1 MATSLVRPDF
11 FRQSHSCTVYL
22 YATFSTAYF
31 GGCKFTLSQPINLY
45 RKFTADYIFN
55 GYQLLADQQAIITD
69 DNGRILDILPVEDA
83 GDEIKR
89 LNGLI
94 CPGFINAHC
103 HIELSH
109 LKGLIPEGGGLVN
122 FVQQV
127 MTQRKATDEAV
138 QQAVEDAA
146 AEMYQSGIVAV
157 GDICNTAN
165 SIHHK
170 ENSPLYWHNFIEVS
184 GFVDAAAAKR
194 LGEMRDVFSQFRRME
209 EGRLTT
215 DYRRPTESRRLTES
229 RPLTTDDRLPNESRR
244 PTESRPLTT
253 DDRRLTE
260 SRRLTT
266 DDRRLT
272 ERRLLTTDDR
282 QAKIDQLQTV
292 FSPHA
297 PYSVSKKLFQLI
309 NEQTAGQLI
318 TIHNQECEAENELYQ
333 HKTGGFLELF
343 KNFGIDISGF
353 ESTGLTSL
361 KSWLPYFTQQQSIIL
376 VHNTFTSQAD
386 IDFIREYKSIQKN
399 SAAIYHCLCIN
410 ANLYIEQQAPPIN
423 LLRANNCN
431 ILVGTDSYASNR
443 QLNMLEEMKA
453 IQLAT
458 NNCIPLQELLGWATI
473 NGAKALQVDHVFG
486 SFEKGKQPGIV
497 HIDKIEDM
505 HISANS
511 IASRIK

>member
-1 MATSLVRPDF
+1 MACPDF
-11 FRQSHSCTVYL
+11 FRESHSCTIYL
-22 YATFSTAYF
+22 YATFITTAYF

-55 GYQLLADQQAIITD
+55 GYQMLAGQQAIITD
-69 DNGRILDILPVEDA
+69 NNGRILDVLPVQNA
-83 GDEIKR
+83 GDEIQQ
-89 LNGLI
+89 LDGLI

-127 MTQRKATDEAV
+127 MTQRKATDEVV
-138 QQAVEDAA
+138 QQAIEDAA
-146 AEMYQSGIVAV
+146 SEMYESGIVAV

-170 ENSPLYWHNFIEVS
+170 KSSPLYWHNFIEVS

-194 LGEMRDVFSQFRRME
+194 LGEMGKVYGEFREME

-215 DYRRPTESRRLTES
+215 DDRRPT
-229 RPLTTDDRLPNESRR
+229 TDNRR
-244 PTESRPLTT
+244 PK
-253 DDRRLTE
+253 
-260 SRRLTT
+260 
-266 DDRRLT
+266 
-272 ERRLLTTDDR
+272 
-282 QAKIDQLQTV
+282 ADQLQTV

-318 TIHNQECEAENELYQ
+318 TIHNQECEAENKLYQ
-333 HKTGGFLELF
+333 HKTGGFLELY

-361 KSWLPYFTQQQSIIL
+361 QSWLPYFTHQQSIIL
-376 VHNTFTSQAD
+376 VHNTFSTQAD
-386 IDFIREYKSIQKN
+386 IDFIREYINIHKN
-399 SAAIYHCLCIN
+399 SSSIYHCLCIN

-423 LLRANNCN
+423 LLRANNCS
-431 ILVGTDSYASNR
+431 ILIGTDSYASNR
-443 QLNMLEEMKA
+443 QLNILAEIKS

-458 NNCIPLQELLGWATI
+458 NNGIALEELLGWATI
-473 NGAKALQVDHVFG
+473 NGAKALQVDHTFG

-497 HIDKIEDM
+497 HIDNIEEM
-505 HISANS
+505 CISAHS
-511 IASRIK
+511 IATRIV